1 MLMTDLIAAKRDGGK
16 LSAEEI
22 DFMVQGYTK
31 GEIPDYQM
39 SAMCMAILLRGMDD
53 EETLNLTMSMMHSGE
68 VLDLSA
74 IKGVK
79 ADKHST
85 GGVGDKT
92 SLILCPM
99 VAACG
104 LKIAKMSGRGLGHT
118 GGTID
123 KLESFPGYDTG
134 ISDERFIENVNR
146 VGIAITSPTADID
159 PADKKLYALRD
170 VTGTVPSIPLIVS
183 SVMSKKLAA
192 GADVITLG
200 NHTWTRTELRPY
212 LDERS
217 RILRPA
223 NFAPQCPGRG
233 IGVFKTAFG
242 DVCVLNLIGRF
253 TLDSNTDNPF
263 VIADGYMEEI
273 KEKIILVDFHAE
285 GTSEK
290 RAMGFMLDGRA
301 SAVWGTHTHV
311 QTSDACVLPKGT
323 GYITDLGMTG
333 AVNSVLGID
342 PEQSIGKFMGDP
354 PRRYES
360 AKGPV
365 KLEGCI
371 FEIDPQN
378 GRCLRAE
385 SVRLT

>member
-1 MLMTDLIAAKRDGGK
+1 MSVKILDVGDVCGEPGLDYIEKNLKNYRRANA
-16 LSAEEI
+16 I
-22 DFMVQGYTK
+22 DFVVAN
-31 GEIPDYQM
+31 GENANVVGVTPRQVDTM
-39 SAMCMAILLRGMDD
+39 LR
-53 EETLNLTMSMMHSGE
+53 SG
-68 VLDLSA
+68 V
-74 IKGVK
+74 
-79 ADKHST
+79 
-85 GGVGDKT
+85 
-92 SLILCPM
+92 
-99 VAACG
+99 
-104 LKIAKMSGRGLGHT
+104 
-118 GGTID
+118 
-123 KLESFPGYDTG
+123 
-134 ISDERFIENVNR
+134 
-146 VGIAITSPTADID
+146 
-159 PADKKLYALRD
+159 D
-170 VTGTVPSIPLIVS
+170 VV
-183 SVMSKKLAA
+183 
-192 GADVITLG
+192 TLG

-212 LDERS
+212 LEERS

-233 IGVFKTAFG
+233 IGVFKTSFG

-253 TLDSNTDNPF
+253 TLDGNTDNPF

-311 QTSDACVLPKGT
+311 QTSDAEVLPKGT

-333 AVNSVLGID
+333 AASSVLGID
-342 PEQSIGKFMGDP
+342 PEQSIGKFFGDP

-371 FEIDPQN
+371 FEIDPET

-385 SVRLT
+385 GVRLK